1 MKKKLNKVEEK
12 NKKKNT
18 LKATEHSLLK
28 YIE

>member
-1 MKKKLNKVEEK
+1 MKKKLNKVKEK
-12 NKKKNT
+12 IRRKKT